1 MSETTFYLIGI
12 VVIGALIF
20 LSAARVPGEFG
31 FLLADLL
38 IGGGYAVV
46 LAAAYF
52 EPRWA
57 LAAVPATLLGM
68 LLDKVS
74 SRHDTRGPAWRGD
87 GLHATLMAVALG
99 TIAVFSAFVYQ
110 TTGAN
115 RGVIIAAILGYGLA
129 AIWYSVAALHA
140 AGRVL
145 REGD

>member
-1 MSETTFYLIGI
+1 MSQTTFYLIGI
-12 VVIGALIF
+12 AVVGALIF
-20 LSAARVPGEFG
+20 VTAARGLGEFG
-31 FLLADLL
+31 FLLAVLL

-57 LAAVPATLLGM
+57 LAAVPATLIGI
-68 LLDKVS
+68 LLDKTS

-99 TIAVFSAFVYQ
+99 TIAGFSVFVYQ

-115 RGVIIAAILGYGLA
+115 RGVMIAAVFGYGLA
-129 AIWYSVAALHA
+129 AIWYSVAALNA

-145 REGD
+145 REGN

>member
-1 MSETTFYLIGI
+1 MSETTFYLLGI
-12 VVIGALIF
+12 VVVAALIF
-20 LSAARVPGEFG
+20 VTAARGLGEFG
-31 FLLADLL
+31 FLLAVLL

-57 LAAVPATLLGM
+57 LAAVPATLLGI
-68 LLDKVS
+68 LLDKAS
-74 SRHDTRGPAWRGD
+74 SRRDTRGPAWRGD

-115 RGVIIAAILGYGLA
+115 RGVMIAAIIGYGLA
-129 AIWYSVAALHA
+129 AIWYTVAALHA

-145 REGD
+145 REGN